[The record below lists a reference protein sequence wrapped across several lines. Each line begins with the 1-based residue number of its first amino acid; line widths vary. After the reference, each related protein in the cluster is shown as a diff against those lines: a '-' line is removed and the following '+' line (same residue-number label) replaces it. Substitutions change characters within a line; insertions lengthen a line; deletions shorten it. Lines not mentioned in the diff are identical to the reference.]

1 MGKLFAV
8 IRREYLERVRN
19 KWFVIVTIFG
29 PVFFAVIM
37 IVPAYLSVRGMRDA
51 KVADVRVVDATGAG
65 LGARV
70 ARRIVEPSSR
80 AAAAAAAPAAPG
92 APVTPAAPA
101 APPRVVRV
109 DTVASGDLAAAESS
123 LVLEVQADRLT
134 GYLILDSATIAS
146 GSARYAGRNA
156 SSVGESEVLEG
167 AVRGAL
173 MGLRLET
180 AGVNASAAD
189 SLTRLRVRVATERIT
204 DSGKSGSG
212 VAGAIFGFVIAFMLY
227 MAIILYGQAIM
238 RGVLE
243 EKTTRVAEVILAS
256 VKPDVLLAGKVIGVG
271 AVGLTQFAVWIAS
284 GIFFWGER
292 TRLIGAIAGP
302 AAATASA
309 APGSFAFPTIEP
321 FTIVAL
327 LLFFLL
333 GYTFYASLF
342 AAVGAMVS
350 TQEEANQ
357 AVQPVMMML
366 VFSIIFVQPVMT
378 NPTGRLAEVMSVI
391 PFSAPIIMPMR
402 MTATPVPAL
411 TVMASLAGVALA
423 ALAAIWL
430 SARIYRVGLLMYGKR
445 PTVRE
450 LWRWVRQ
457 S

>member
-29 PVFFAVIM
+29 PVFFAAIM
-37 IVPAYLSVRGMRDA
+37 ILPAVLSVRGMREA
-51 KVADVRVVDATGAG
+51 KVGEVLVVDATNSA

-70 ARRIVEPSSR
+70 AQRIGQRQSDSARTTE
-80 AAAAAAAPAAPG
+80 
-92 APVTPAAPA
+92 
-101 APPRVVRV
+101 VRV
-109 DTVASGDLAAAESS
+109 QAVSQDSIVAVEER
-123 LVLEVQADRLT
+123 LVADVQANRLT
-134 GYLILDSATIAS
+134 GYLVLDTATLS
-146 GSARYAGRNA
+146 TGRARYAGRNA
-156 SSVGESEVLEG
+156 GSVGENEQVE
-167 AVRGAL
+167 AAL
-173 MGLRLET
+173 RAAIMGLRLENAGLDTST
-180 AGVNASAAD
+180 AGSI
-189 SLTRLRVRVATERIT
+189 TRLRVRLATERIT
-204 DSGKSGSG
+204 DAGKGGSG
-212 VAGAIFGFVIAFMLY
+212 LAATIFGFILAFFLY
-227 MAIILYGQAIM
+227 MSIILYGQAIM

-243 EKTTRVAEVILAS
+243 EKTTRVAEVIVAS

-284 GIFFWGER
+284 GIGLYALR
-292 TRLIGAIAGP
+292 AKIMGAITGGAAN
-302 AAATASA
+302 AAAASA
-309 APGSFAFPTIEP
+309 GATAAAANGGEAMNFVFPTIEP
-321 FTIVAL
+321 FTMVAL

-357 AVQPVMMML
+357 AVQPVMMLL

-378 NPTGRLAEVMSVI
+378 NPTGGLAEVMSML

-402 MTATPVPAL
+402 MTATPVPML
-411 TVMASLAGVALA
+411 TVLASLGGVALA
-423 ALAAIWL
+423 CVASIWL

-445 PTVRE
+445 PTMRE
-450 LWRWVRQ
+450 LARWIRQ